1 MQLMPFVK
9 QLSVCASLRNNF
21 KIHDF
26 TFAVDHYQPSH
37 IKETSLHDFIILKPQ

>member
-9 QLSVCASLRNNF
+9 QLSVCASLQNNF

-26 TFAVDHYQPSH
+26 TLQLIIINLH
-37 IKETSLHDFIILKPQ
+37 ILRKYPFTISSS